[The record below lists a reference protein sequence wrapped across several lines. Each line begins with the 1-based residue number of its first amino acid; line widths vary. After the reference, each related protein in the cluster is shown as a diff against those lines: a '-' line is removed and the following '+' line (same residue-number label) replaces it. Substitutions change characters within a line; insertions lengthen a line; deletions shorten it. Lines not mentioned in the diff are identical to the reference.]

1 MGALQTGLLT
11 VEEFLKLPKPKEG
24 HIELHHG
31 EVVEMPPP
39 KKGHQRIQN
48 RLQGLLQRL
57 AGDRY
62 VVHMEMAFRPTPEHE
77 IWVADV
83 GCVSRERD
91 EATGDDDYLMGAPE
105 IVIEVLS
112 ASNTMD
118 EVLDRQDICLDNGSV
133 VFWTVDPKR
142 KTVMCTTVDR
152 ATSTYNS
159 NMKAPLPPTVAEYM
173 INVAEIFK

>member
-11 VEEFLKLPKPKEG
+11 VEEFLKLPKPPKPKEG

-118 EVLDRQDICLDNGSV
+118 EVLDRQDICLDNG
-133 VFWTVDPKR
+133 
-142 KTVMCTTVDR
+142 
-152 ATSTYNS
+152 
-159 NMKAPLPPTVAEYM
+159 
-173 INVAEIFK
+173 